1 MSSFRALIDQ
11 LGAADM
17 TVRAAARD
25 ELLRQDEDIVDLLI
39 ADYYAGLPQAV
50 AAEVIGILG
59 EIGGWEALNLLGDVY
74 YSRETRPILKAAARR
89 ALLRNADNLDAQQAA
104 QLREDEA

>member
-1 MSSFRALIDQ
+1 MSSFRTLIDQ
-11 LGAADM
+11 LGATDV
-17 TVRAAARD
+17 TVREAARD

-74 YSRETRPILKAAARR
+74 YSRETRPILKAAARC
-89 ALLRNADNLDAQQAA
+89 ALLRNADNLDAQQVA